1 MEQKKV
7 DIEYIAKVAGVSRS
21 TVSRVLTNKSNVK
34 KDTKL
39 RVQEVMRELNYHP
52 SIMARGLATGKLNI
66 VALIVSDILQ
76 SLLFRACLVYQR
88 SSSAKGVS
96 YDSV

>member
-39 RVQEVMRELNYHP
+39 RVQEGAELSSQYHGP
-52 SIMARGLATGKLNI
+52 WSCHRKAEYSCLNC
-66 VALIVSDILQ
+66 LGYPQ